1 MFLYILFLK
10 LIYIFFANIKKINI
24 DNHINVIMT
33 WSFIL
38 LIAN

>member
-10 LIYIFFANIKKINI
+10 LIYIFFANIKKNI

-33 WSFIL
+33 SSFIL